1 MSHNQPNDPTSSQVP
16 IDDLTVLYLAAE
28 LCAPATEAEDPTA
41 QRRHYRLFGAH
52 ASPTVRGIYAAK
64 FPKPFLAEVCL
75 TQDQSSDVRRELAG
89 SVHTHPKNL
98 MHLAMDRSVGVRAV
112 VAANPNTPVDGL
124 IHLAEDNATG
134 GARVRQAVAGNPSSP
149 VEVLE
154 YLSRD
159 RVRSVVIAVVANPR
173 ASQDLILDVIA
184 RDDANQRLLG
194 AILAATDDAFVRMV
208 AHERASEMRLH
219 REQVVEAHRLIEE
232 ELGLMEAEHA
242 IDAQRQLKNREHHV
256 EQHQEQ
262 PFDQEL
268 QQ

>member
-1 MSHNQPNDPTSSQVP
+1 MSQNQPIDPTSSQVP
-16 IDDLTVLYLAAE
+16 IDDLTVLYLADA
-28 LCAPATEAEDPTA
+28 LCAPSTEAEDPTA

-75 TQDQSSDVRRELAG
+75 TQDRSSDVRGALAG
-89 SVHTHPKNL
+89 SVHTDPKNL

-124 IHLAEDNATG
+124 IHLAEDNADG
-134 GARVRQAVAGNPSSP
+134 GPRVRQAVAGNPSSP

-159 RVRSVVIAVVANPR
+159 RVRSVVIAVVNNPR
-173 ASQDLILDVIA
+173 ASQDLVLEVIA
-184 RDDANQRLLG
+184 RDDADQRLFR
-194 AILAATDDAFVRMV
+194 AILASTDDDFVRMV
-208 AHERASEMRLH
+208 AHERASELRH
-219 REQVVEAHRLIEE
+219 HQDQVVEAHKLIAE
-232 ELGLMEAEHA
+232 ELGLLEAEHA
-242 IDAQRQLKNREHHV
+242 MDSQRQLKDREHHV

-262 PFDQEL
+262 PFDQEF